1 MCAIDYQWCGQ
12 TVQHCSQQAGD
23 IDGAVTTES
32 NVLVNQNGESSLLLL
47 QYCVQYCA
55 QQGRHTVQ
63 LACCTQCCI
72 GCLNTRGVLFW
83 RLVVLR
89 TSQKINLLRLEV
101 IEVMRLFRVLL
112 PQRKDLL
119 KLMIEAELV
128 EADKSQVSKL
138 TDDEIVAQSFT
149 FTMAGTNTTAGALS
163 FATYLLALHPDK
175 QEKLLREID
184 LGIPEG
190 VRAGLVLFL
199 EANAL
204 GG

>member
-1 MCAIDYQWCGQ
+1 MARARFYTFSIACNIAR
-12 TVQHCSQQAGD
+12 
-23 IDGAVTTES
+23 
-32 NVLVNQNGESSLLLL
+32 NNFR
-47 QYCVQYCA
+47 
-55 QQGRHTVQ
+55 GRHTVQ

-72 GCLNTRGVLFW
+72 ACLNTRGVSFW

-89 TSQKINLLRLEV
+89 TSLKISLLRLEV

-163 FATYLLALHPDK
+163 FATYLLALHPEK